1 MKSCT
6 IKAYSGKQANYLWY
20 LHIRANYDMKSLAN
34 RGYIPAMIAMA
45 EVFKGSGWYEMAALA
60 GSRYAQEKLN
70 WQNSGLGFSL
80 DKDGEWYVTA
90 SQKNVPVKRG
100 MKIKLLNGE
109 NIERWDYEKLS
120 QYIGAISPGTS
131 VSVELYDGRK
141 FKVKAK

>member
-1 MKSCT
+1 
-6 IKAYSGKQANYLWY
+6 
-20 LHIRANYDMKSLAN
+20 
-34 RGYIPAMIAMA
+34 MIAMA